1 MINATFDP
9 PKALSRYASVF
20 RSCFTKKS
28 FASFVM
34 YLSGILLEHR
44 RLSIQSI
51 AAKLPLADYGRLQYF
66 VSESKW
72 STEELNE
79 TRLAY
84 IKGKRLLAATSEG
97 DLIIDDSACPKPYAL
112 HTEAAVP
119 QYAGIA
125 KGVIR
130 CHTFVAAVWAG
141 PDHYF
146 PVQIATYRPESCFPQ
161 GKDDPNFRSKIQI
174 AQELVTYTI
183 DHDIPFRDVIF
194 DSWYLG
200 KGFLQFLR
208 EKDLTW
214 ITEAKGSHKVCY
226 RGKWAC
232 TDELVNL
239 IPSHKF
245 DRTVTLLNH
254 DGKERSFLVAS
265 FDTRLNFIKGKVR
278 CIVAVGSWDDRDTA
292 GAHVFLTNR
301 FSVPPDEIIRRFTRR
316 WRIEDV
322 FKELKDFLSLDQYQ
336 VRSVKAA
343 EHIWHLALV
352 AHTYLQALRHE
363 VIRLPSCRRR
373 LSLGD
378 ALALHRSLN
387 DDQAVSW
394 IRRNPDFYRLFRFT
408 DALVA

>member
-9 PKALSRYASVF
+9 PKPLSRYASVF
-20 RSCFTKKS
+20 RNCFTKRT
-28 FASFVM
+28 FASFVL
-34 YLSGILLEHR
+34 YLSGVLLEHR

-72 STEELNE
+72 STNELNE
-79 TRLAY
+79 RRLAY
-84 IKGKRLLAATSEG
+84 IKGKRVLAATSDG

-146 PVQIATYRPESCFPQ
+146 PVQIGTYRPESCLPR

-174 AQELVTYTI
+174 AQELVTYAI
-183 DHDIPFRDVIF
+183 EHDIPFRDVIF

-200 KGFLQFLR
+200 KGFLHFLH
-208 EKDLTW
+208 EKNLTW
-214 ITEAKGSHKVCY
+214 ITEAKGTHLVSY
-226 RGKWAC
+226 RGKWVR
-232 TDELVNL
+232 TDELVKL

-245 DRTVTLLNH
+245 DRTVALPNH
-254 DGKERSFLVAS
+254 DGKERSFRIAS
-265 FDTRLNFIKGKVR
+265 FDTRLKFIKGKVR
-278 CIVAVGSWDDRDTA
+278 CIVAVGTWDERDEA

-301 FSVPPDEIIRRFTRR
+301 LSVPPDEIIRRFTRR

-336 VRSVKAA
+336 VRSVKAV

-352 AHTYLQALRHE
+352 AHTYLQSLRQE
-363 VIRLPSCRRR
+363 VIRLPSCQRR

-387 DDQAVSW
+387 DERAARW
-394 IRRNPDFYRLFRFT
+394 IRRNPDFFRLLRFT